1 MPAPQGRT
9 CDGSGTRAQ
18 VCGTRGRDVFWGSW
32 AQTVPQ
38 IPVAVGSGC
47 RAGMRELWVRGAWFS
62 KQGLQEQWGFPGV
75 GPGCP
80 SATGAPGPVLPHSS
94 TPRGSA
100 LPVVGLHSAPALGLQ
115 HTPWQGQRAAEVSL
129 PSQQCAQ
136 TGEGGCGVRGE
147 HREGCGLGFVL
158 IPSQLPRAGGP
169 QNRHQY
175 HQ

>member
-1 MPAPQGRT
+1 MAARHVLRCVGHGAGMCFGAAGHKQSLRSQWQWEVAAGQECVSCGCVALGFPSRGCRSSGGFLVWVQAVPVPQGLPAP
-9 CDGSGTRAQ
+9 
-18 VCGTRGRDVFWGSW
+18 F
-32 AQTVPQ
+32 
-38 IPVAVGSGC
+38 
-47 RAGMRELWVRGAWFS
+47 
-62 KQGLQEQWGFPGV
+62 
-75 GPGCP
+75 CP
-80 SATGAPGPVLPHSS
+80 RSS
-94 TPRGSA
+94 TPRGSV